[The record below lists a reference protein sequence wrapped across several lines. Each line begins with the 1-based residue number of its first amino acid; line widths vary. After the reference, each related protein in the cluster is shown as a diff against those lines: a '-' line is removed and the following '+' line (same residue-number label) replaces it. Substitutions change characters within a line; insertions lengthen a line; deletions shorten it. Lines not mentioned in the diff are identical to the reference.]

1 MELLQL
7 KPGMLI
13 WSLVTFFLLLI
24 VLRRIAWGPLLN
36 AVEARENRI
45 AESLEKAESAQQ
57 NAEKLLAEQQ
67 EKLAAAQ
74 EEMQQ
79 LVKEGK
85 QVAEKMKNDI
95 VEQARDE
102 AQKIKER
109 AKADIDRERET
120 MIASLKTEVAEIV
133 FDATSKLIGVVVDK
147 NKHQNIIDDSIANMG
162 QKN

>member
-1 MELLQL
+1 MELLKL
-7 KPGMLI
+7 SPGMLI

-45 AESLEKAESAQQ
+45 AESLEKAESAQK

-120 MIASLKTEVAEIV
+120 MIASLKAEVAEIV

-147 NKHQNIIDDSIANMG
+147 DKHQKIIDDSIANMG